1 MNLVPKEILM
11 SHLQRSEGAEEVSL
25 PIDFFRDLLYQAM
38 PRTWAGLTD
47 EDRYEFAA
55 AQYSWEEL
63 LIAAEKRLKELN
75 T

>member
-38 PRTWAGLTD
+38 PRTWVGLTD
-47 EDRYEFAA
+47 EDDID
-55 AQYSWEEL
+55 WEDGGN
-63 LIAAEKRLKELN
+63 LKDLVKAIEAKLKDKN
-75 T
+75 I